1 MGARAV
7 KPDRSGEPSRAKAV
21 VDGIALI
28 LVSPLV
34 AAYRLSRFVAPQRRD
49 TAFQSHSQLLSLV
62 PGTLGIFVRRA
73 FYRAC
78 IHLPPRDCSIG
89 FGTLFSTPAIGIG
102 EGTYIGEY
110 CNIGDVML
118 GRDVL
123 LGSNVTLLSGRRQHD
138 ATLLDVPIRCQGGTY
153 DLIAIGDDVWI
164 GNGAIVMADV
174 GAHAIVAAGAVVVK
188 PVAPYHIVAG
198 NPARTIGTRDGSA
211 HLAGMAGGAETPDDS
226 NIVGHVSY

>member
-1 MGARAV
+1 M
-7 KPDRSGEPSRAKAV
+7 
-21 VDGIALI
+21 VDGVALL
-28 LVSPLV
+28 LVSPLL
-34 AAYRLSRFVAPQRRD
+34 AAYRLSRFLAPQRGD
-49 TAFQSHSQLLSLV
+49 SAFQGHSQLLSLV
-62 PGTLGIFVRRA
+62 PGTPGVFVRRA

-78 IHLPPRDCSIG
+78 IQSPPRDCSIG
-89 FGTLFSTPAIGIG
+89 FGTIFSTPAIGIG

-138 ATLLDVPIRCQGGTY
+138 ATRRDVPIRHQGGTY
-153 DLIAIGDDVWI
+153 ELITIGDDVWI

-188 PVAPYHIVAG
+188 PVPPYHVVAG

-211 HLAGMAGGAETPDDS
+211 YPPEMASAAEMAGDS
-226 NIVGHVSY
+226 NVAGHASH